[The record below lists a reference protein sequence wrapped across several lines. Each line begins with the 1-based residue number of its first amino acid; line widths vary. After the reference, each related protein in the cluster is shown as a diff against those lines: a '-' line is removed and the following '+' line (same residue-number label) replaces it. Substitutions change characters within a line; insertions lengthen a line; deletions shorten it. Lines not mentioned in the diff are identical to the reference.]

1 MNTPDPDKI
10 ARLQEA
16 LDHYKTHGG
25 GELFDRTHEE
35 AIAPV
40 RKRALGLLDQRARS
54 RHELRERL
62 LKAEFE
68 EDLVEE
74 VLDSLERSRLLDD
87 KAFAREW
94 VRQRAAARGKSARAL
109 DLELRDKGVAADIR
123 ADALSQVS
131 PEDEEAQA
139 RVLAEKKARAVKAP
153 PTDRQEYDKHLRRV
167 VGVLARRGYSSEMS
181 LRVARETLDAR
192 IDALN
197 SDSSDVG

>member
-1 MNTPDPDKI
+1 M
-10 ARLQEA
+10 
-16 LDHYKTHGG
+16 
-25 GELFDRTHEE
+25 
-35 AIAPV
+35 
-40 RKRALGLLDQRARS
+40 
-54 RHELRERL
+54 
-62 LKAEFE
+62 
-68 EDLVEE
+68 
-74 VLDSLERSRLLDD
+74 
-87 KAFAREW
+87 
-94 VRQRAAARGKSARAL
+94 
-109 DLELRDKGVAADIR
+109 AADIR